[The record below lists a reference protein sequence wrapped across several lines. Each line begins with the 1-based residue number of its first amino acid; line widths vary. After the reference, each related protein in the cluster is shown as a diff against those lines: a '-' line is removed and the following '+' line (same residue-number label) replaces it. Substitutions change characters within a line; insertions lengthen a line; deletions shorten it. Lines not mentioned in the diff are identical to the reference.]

1 MIESTYF
8 SHCSWITDGGPFFIY
23 KAVKKEKIMLSLV
36 CNDSQNKGGKANVVL
51 QDETL
56 YLLFIADSIDC
67 DYIINADEQH

>member
-1 MIESTYF
+1 
-8 SHCSWITDGGPFFIY
+8 
-23 KAVKKEKIMLSLV
+23 MLSLV

-67 DYIINADEQH
+67 NYTINVDVQH